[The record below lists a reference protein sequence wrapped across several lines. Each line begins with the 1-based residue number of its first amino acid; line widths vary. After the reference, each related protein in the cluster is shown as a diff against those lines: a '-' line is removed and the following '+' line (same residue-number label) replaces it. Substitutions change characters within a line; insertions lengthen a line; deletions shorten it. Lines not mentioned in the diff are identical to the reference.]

1 MHLARPSEVKAWC
14 LDHAF
19 HPNRTLGQNF
29 LVDRNILDAIVAAA
43 ELRPGARILEVGP
56 GLGVVTEALLAAGA
70 AVTAVEKDSRLARW
84 LRDSLG
90 GRGGLTLIEADMLEV
105 DLDRLL
111 AGGAAAPANPIF
123 SACVSNL
130 PYSSGTRILLD
141 LCRHPLAP
149 PLLAVTLQHEVAER
163 LAAPPRGDARGL
175 AGVWVQQNYDVALL
189 RTIKPACFWPRPEVG
204 STLARL
210 TRHERLPLAP
220 HQRLAFEQL
229 THHAFMHR
237 RKQMQA
243 LLRLPAQ
250 GLPAG
255 GWEWESLLA
264 QAGVAPTA
272 RPEELSTPAWCALA
286 QAMAE
291 SMAEHKAGAVELDG

>member
-14 LDHAF
+14 LEHDF

-29 LVDRNILDAIVAAA
+29 LVDGNILDAIVAAA
-43 ELRPGARILEVGP
+43 ELRPGARVLEVGP
-56 GLGVVTEALLAAGA
+56 GLGVVTEALLEAGA
-70 AVTAVEKDSRLARW
+70 AVTAVEKDGRLAQW
-84 LRDSLG
+84 LRASLG
-90 GRGGLTLIEADMLEV
+90 ARGGLTLIEADMLDL

-111 AGGAAAPANPIF
+111 AGEGAPAGAGRSPTLATARPCF
-123 SACVSNL
+123 TACVSNL
-130 PYSSGTRILLD
+130 PYSAGTRILLD

-163 LAAPPRGDARGL
+163 LAAPPGGRARGL

-210 TRHERLPLAP
+210 TRHERLPLDP
-220 HQRLAFEQL
+220 RQRHAFESL
-229 THHAFMHR
+229 TRHAFMHR

-243 LLRLPAQ
+243 LLRLPAP
-250 GLPAG
+250 GLPTDHVA
-255 GWEWESLLA
+255 WEPLLA
-264 QAGVAPTA
+264 KVGIPPAA
-272 RPEELSTPAWCALA
+272 RPEELSTPEWCALA
-286 QAMAE
+286 T
-291 SMAEHKAGAVELDG
+291 SICGV